1 MALKAELQR
10 DLKGLIETLH
20 FKESGGVITDL
31 DGTALHED
39 QGKIFIPKTV
49 ELGYK
54 RLLDLGRP
62 FVLNTLRFPQS
73 VLRTFGR
80 DWYRV
85 SNAPIPTV
93 TLNGSL
99 LGYVTQDQ
107 GGEMSFQEIAGY
119 PLSHQEIDQTLD
131 GVEGLLEN
139 GLKEILVFY
148 YPRDWR
154 VGEVIWT
161 PVADEVMAVKAKYVS
176 ASSITAVEI
185 GKLRDQLH
193 AEEICMIFLLL
204 NIAKEKL
211 MAYQHTRRDNFVT
224 HANVDKLF
232 GAQRMAEFLKFDL
245 AASIGAGDTELDRF
259 LAGVGL
265 AVLVGNLPLPFRG
278 MAATIRLA
286 DSSELGELLFE
297 VADLIAGVN

>member
-1 MALKAELQR
+1 MALTAEIQQ
-10 DLKGLIETLH
+10 DLKDLIETLH

-39 QGKIFIPKTV
+39 QGKILIPKTV

-85 SNAPIPTV
+85 SHAPIPTV

-99 LGYVTQDQ
+99 LGYVTQEP
-107 GGEMSFQEIAGY
+107 GGEMSFEEIAAY

-131 GVEGLLEN
+131 GVEKLLEN

-161 PVADEVMAVKAKYVS
+161 PVADVS
-176 ASSITAVEI
+176 ASSVTAVET

-193 AEEICMIFLLL
+193 AEDICMIFLLL
-204 NIAKEKL
+204 NIAQEKL